1 MHFQVILPGNLIVSF
16 ISRFEPPLKSGLIS
30 SISLIITSIHYLFL
44 LPRCKITDVVTFLS
58 ENKLEINTFMILN
71 VSFKVLRAIFQVIPL
86 SLKFKA
92 PSWMSP
98 HSFTFISYPVSSTP
112 LGSRKRSLNHLYFI
126 KCLIDYRRKPILC
139 FPNISAEYQDLGP
152 NKLQQTIFSKKKES
166 LWSSIMSETEQTN
179 LGCLETFSKRLSH
192 HKPKATQFISEK
204 TKGWVNVAVI
214 WTLQLWG
221 VSSFLTW
228 VLDH

>member
-16 ISRFEPPLKSGLIS
+16 ISRFEPPLKTGLIS

-92 PSWMSP
+92 PS
-98 HSFTFISYPVSSTP
+98 
-112 LGSRKRSLNHLYFI
+112 
-126 KCLIDYRRKPILC
+126 
-139 FPNISAEYQDLGP
+139 
-152 NKLQQTIFSKKKES
+152 
-166 LWSSIMSETEQTN
+166 
-179 LGCLETFSKRLSH
+179 
-192 HKPKATQFISEK
+192 
-204 TKGWVNVAVI
+204 
-214 WTLQLWG
+214 
-221 VSSFLTW
+221 
-228 VLDH
+228 